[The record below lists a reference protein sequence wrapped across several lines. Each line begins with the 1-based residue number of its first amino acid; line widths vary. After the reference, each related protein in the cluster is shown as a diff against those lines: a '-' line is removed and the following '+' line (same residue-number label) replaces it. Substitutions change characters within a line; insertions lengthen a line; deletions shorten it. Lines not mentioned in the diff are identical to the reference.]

1 MKGQL
6 TIINIVVLL
15 LTLFAVAF
23 IAGIF
28 YPVLDALLLPALAAA
43 PDGGMGYNLSL
54 LIFPIIIIAILVMI
68 WLWAKPLG

>member
-23 IAGIF
+23 IARIF
-28 YPVLDALLLPALAAA
+28 YPVLDVLLLPALQNA
-43 PDGGMGYNLSL
+43 PDSGMGYNLSL
-54 LIFPIIIIAILVMI
+54 LIFPIIIIAIVVMI
-68 WLWAKPLG
+68 WLWAKPLA